1 METKLTPADIE
12 SRLAHHS
19 GSGEFY
25 SMGPLFK
32 DFIHTEGIADMAEL
46 CGAHW
51 LYEAIASHIMT
62 NPKLREGS
70 SILFWR
76 LKVTPEEQTL
86 EGRLGRHA
94 LLYCFPDI
102 DDDGNDLPAT
112 VSQDIE
118 YTDFPL
124 DEIQIWAGR
133 NAPGLGWTIYLPSEH

>member
-25 SMGPLFK
+25 SMGPLFQG
-32 DFIHTEGIADMAEL
+32 FIHTEGVAEMAEL

-76 LKVTPEEQTL
+76 LKVNRKDGEPD
-86 EGRLGRHA
+86 A
-94 LLYCFPDI
+94 VLYCFPDI

>member
-76 LKVTPEEQTL
+76 LKVNRDPA
-86 EGRLGRHA
+86 EGEPKA
-94 LLYCFPDI
+94 VLYCFPDI

-124 DEIQIWAGR
+124 DMIQIWAGR